1 MHTFPIQGAAYLQ
14 DKLETQGFTMNL
26 GLRLDYTNPKAN
38 WWNVDP
44 YDIAFFEPSGND
56 LSKIFPSEPPK
67 IQWQLSPRLGIAHP
81 ITENSK
87 LFFNYGHFT
96 ELPQYESMFR
106 VERNTVNQVT
116 SFGNPNLILAKTI
129 SYELGF
135 DNILFEDYL
144 LQIAAFYNDIS
155 NQQDFTQYFSTAG
168 FSYYASTSNNYEDIR
183 GFEITL
189 RKTNGRWWSG
199 FANYTYQVS
208 SSGHFGHAQQFDNSQ
223 LQQAYNDETE
233 NLYQNRPIPAPY
245 ARLNLNLYT
254 PDDWGPSI
262 FGNKLLGGFRAN
274 IVLDWQAGNWTTF
287 NPNNIP
293 SIAYNVQTVDFF
305 NTTLR
310 VEKTVSIGKFSA
322 QLFVDINNVFNTL
335 RLSNTSDFDYM
346 CSLHL
351 PKNEAYDNIPGNDK
365 VGEYRK
371 PGVDWQP
378 EVYQYEILKND
389 GSYTI
394 APNDERAIFYE
405 GKSGKYWKVN
415 KDQNTGNTSWAL
427 VDQATINQI
436 NKDKTYINMPSI
448 STFWFLN
455 PRQIFFGLKLS
466 FNLGE

>member
-1 MHTFPIQGAAYLQ
+1 
-14 DKLETQGFTMNL
+14 
-26 GLRLDYTNPKAN
+26 
-38 WWNVDP
+38 
-44 YDIAFFEPSGND
+44 
-56 LSKIFPSEPPK
+56 
-67 IQWQLSPRLGIAHP
+67 
-81 ITENSK
+81 

-310 VEKTVSIGKFSA
+310 VEKTISFGKFSA
-322 QLFVDINNVFNTL
+322 QIFVDINNVFNTI
-335 RLSNTSDFDYM
+335 RLNNSSDYDYM

-365 VGEYRK
+365 AGEYRK

-394 APNDERAIFYE
+394 APDDERAIFYE
-405 GKSGKYWKVN
+405 GKSGKYWRVN
-415 KDQNTGNTSWAL
+415 KDQNTGNTLWVP

-436 NKDKTYINMPSI
+436 NKDKAYINMPSI

-466 FNLGE
+466 FDLGK